1 MIRAAAFRYRARRTG
16 YRSRK
21 PSGPA
26 SLRNGPADRMEDLGV
41 EQHTVGAELSAP
53 PPDLQFSLIRSA
65 KSDGK
70 RKGE

>member
-1 MIRAAAFRYRARRTG
+1 
-16 YRSRK
+16 
-21 PSGPA
+21 
-26 SLRNGPADRMEDLGV
+26 MEDLGV